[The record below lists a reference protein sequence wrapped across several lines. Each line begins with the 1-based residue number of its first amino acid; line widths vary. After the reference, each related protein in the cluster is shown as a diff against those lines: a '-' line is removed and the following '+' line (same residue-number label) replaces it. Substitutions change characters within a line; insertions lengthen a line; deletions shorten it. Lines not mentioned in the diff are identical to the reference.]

1 MRRLFGMMPSSE
13 VKIQKIYRDAL
24 DLQIIVE
31 AGPHGY
37 TIIYADG
44 STKYKDIDDT
54 PENNFKRALELLKD
68 FEPLIEEQ
76 PAYEEICEDDGKRS

>member
-1 MRRLFGMMPSSE
+1 MHRLFGMMPTSE
-13 VKIQKIYRDAL
+13 VVIQKIYRDAI
-24 DLQIIVE
+24 DLRIIVE

-37 TIIYADG
+37 TVIYADG

-68 FEPLIEEQ
+68 FEPLTEEQ
-76 PAYEEICEDDGKRS
+76 PAYEEICKDETGRS